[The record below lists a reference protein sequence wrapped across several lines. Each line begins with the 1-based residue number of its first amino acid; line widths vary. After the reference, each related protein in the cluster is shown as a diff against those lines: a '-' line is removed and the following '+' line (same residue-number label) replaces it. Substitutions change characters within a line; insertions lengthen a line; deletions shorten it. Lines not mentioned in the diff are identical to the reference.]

1 MQMCVVDPSVTK
13 LSFGIMSMSKM
24 FLGGVERVFEL
35 LHEQL
40 KTKLDQTIKFV
51 FRPELS

>member
-24 FLGGVERVFEL
+24 FLGGVERVFE
-35 LHEQL
+35 QL